1 MFLQK
6 ANDFFQHSSF
16 VHFAGVAWKHG
27 AELFDEN
34 IELIAPLLLRLV
46 TRSPVDRVKKIRMS
60 RPRGKIIMYLLFA
73 VYTHGN

>member
-16 VHFAGVAWKHG
+16 VHFASVAWKHG

-46 TRSPVDRVKKIRMS
+46 TRSPVDR
-60 RPRGKIIMYLLFA
+60 GKETKDEQTKTGNENVPALCN
-73 VYTHGN
+73 VYT

>member
-46 TRSPVDRVKKIRMS
+46 TRSPVDRVKKK
-60 RPRGKIIMYLLFA
+60 G
-73 VYTHGN
+73 